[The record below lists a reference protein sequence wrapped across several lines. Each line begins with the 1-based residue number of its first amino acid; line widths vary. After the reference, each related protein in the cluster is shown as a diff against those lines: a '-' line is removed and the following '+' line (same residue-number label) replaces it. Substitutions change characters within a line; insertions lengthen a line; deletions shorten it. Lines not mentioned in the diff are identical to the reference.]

1 MARTPVD
8 FSAELADLSKL
19 TPAQLADLRSRIAA
33 EFEAADT
40 DDDVTLDELA
50 ALADS
55 LEKVAAAQAATPSA
69 EPKPKPV
76 AAETKPATPAAASP
90 AAQAPEPPAEP
101 PAEQPPAPPAEQP
114 AEAEPAAPA
123 APDPAQ
129 PAAPEGQPD
138 AQPTAEVTTTAA
150 DVSSDQNLTVSQ
162 PAVPQE
168 ALPVAASASTVV
180 TVPEDAKPVVA
191 SARPIV
197 TAGADIPGYTA
208 GTVFEDP
215 QTFAD
220 AYTRRLNTLLNL
232 RGGGGGDQVVIASI
246 KAPEVDS
253 SRVLD
258 MGDWKANM
266 EKIEAVTSPDA
277 LVHPTDS
284 ITAAGGCCAPLVT
297 RYDLWDNGGVTDRP
311 VRDALASFRADRGG
325 IRFYPGPSLADVQGS
340 LGFWTCAD
348 DAAAD
353 AANTATWKVCG
364 RIACPPEQTAELQAI
379 TMCITFGVLMNRI
392 FPEVAAAN
400 VKLAQVAQA
409 RLADSALLAQ
419 IKAGST
425 AVTDGGTAWGAVKD
439 LMTAVGKL
447 TAYYRDRYRIK
458 SAPLRVIMPA
468 WIIDALRT
476 DLLSGPD
483 WGRDFAEHY
492 GVTEALIREFFARRN
507 LNVTFAL
514 DSAVPATNGGGF
526 FNAITGATMPTW
538 PSTVEWAV
546 FPEGAW
552 LFLDGGSLDLGVI
565 RDSTLVRTNDYMQF
579 SETFEAAAKIG
590 GESLWVTSTIS
601 VNGGY
606 PNGV

>member
-8 FSAELADLSKL
+8 FSTELADLSKL
-19 TPAQLADLRSRIAA
+19 TAPQLADLRKRVLA
-33 EFEAADT
+33 EFTAADS
-40 DDDVTLDELA
+40 DDDVTLDELS
-50 ALADS
+50 ALADH
-55 LEKVAAAQAATPSA
+55 LDTVTN
-69 EPKPKPV
+69 
-76 AAETKPATPAAASP
+76 ATPAPEPVQVAEAKPDAP
-90 AAQAPEPPAEP
+90 AAP
-101 PAEQPPAPPAEQP
+101 
-114 AEAEPAAPA
+114 AEPAAEEVKEAKAEAPAEAPA
-123 APDPAQ
+123 APTQ
-129 PAAPEGQPD
+129 PAGPVAEAPAEAPPAATVALVTDPPATTGTQPG
-138 AQPTAEVTTTAA
+138 ATVTIVAPT
-150 DVSSDQNLTVSQ
+150 SDTPVQ
-162 PAVPQE
+162 QE
-168 ALPVAASASTVV
+168 ALPVAASASTLV
-180 TVPEDAKPVVA
+180 TQVPEDAKPVVA
-191 SARPIV
+191 SARPV
-197 TAGADIPGYTA
+197 VMAGADIPGYTA
-208 GTVFEDP
+208 GTVFDDP
-215 QTFAD
+215 ETFAA
-220 AYTRRLNTLLNL
+220 AYTKRLNTLLNL
-232 RGGGGGDQVVIASI
+232 RGNGGGEQIVIASV

-253 SRVLD
+253 SRLLD

-277 LVHPTDS
+277 FVHPTDS

-325 IRFYPGPSLADVQGS
+325 IRFYAGPALADVQGA

-348 DAAAD
+348 DTAAD

-364 RIACPPEQTAELQAI
+364 RINCPPEQTAELQAI
-379 TMCITFGVLMNRI
+379 TMCLTFGVLQTRI

-400 VKLAQVAQA
+400 VKLANVAQA

-439 LMTAVGKL
+439 LMTAVGKI

-458 SAPLRVIMPA
+458 NAPLRVIMPA

-483 WGRDFAEHY
+483 WGRDFADHY
-492 GVTEALIREFFARRN
+492 GVTEAVIREFFARRN

-526 FNAITGATMPTW
+526 FNAISGATMPTF
-538 PSTVEWAV
+538 PTSVEWAV
-546 FPEGAW
+546 FPEGSW
-552 LFLDGGSLDLGVI
+552 LFLDGGSLDLGVV

-590 GESLWVTSTIS
+590 GESLWVTSTVS
-601 VNGGY
+601 YTGGY
-606 PNGV
+606 PAGV